1 LTVHITVVMF
11 YDMSK
16 LAESRLT
23 VQGQISVPAEVRR
36 RLGLT
41 AGSVLEWDLEDDQ
54 IVVRRATRYSSAD
67 VHEALFA
74 RTPPKRTVKELKAAA
89 AEYIK
94 KKHARR

>member
-1 LTVHITVVMF
+1 
-11 YDMSK
+11 MSK

-54 IVVRRATRYSSAD
+54 VVVRRATRYSSAD
-67 VHEALFA
+67 VHAALFA
-74 RTPPKRTVKELKAAA
+74 RTPPKRALKELKVAA
-89 AEYIK
+89 AEHIK